1 MISEGS
7 YYINRCVCNHQ
18 ANTIMTSGKK
28 KGGGGGGEGVD
39 NMMNLS
45 QIQIF

>member
-18 ANTIMTSGKK
+18 ANTMTSGKK